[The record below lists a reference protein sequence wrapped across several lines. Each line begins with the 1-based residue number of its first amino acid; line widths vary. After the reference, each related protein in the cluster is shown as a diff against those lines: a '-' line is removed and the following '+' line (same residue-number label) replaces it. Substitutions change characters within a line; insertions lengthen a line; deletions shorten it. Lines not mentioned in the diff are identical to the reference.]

1 MVRLIVQHGTP
12 ALGESGWPRFEKQI
26 LTDQYYCDG
35 VTAGDIN
42 RDGKADIVAGPFWNE
57 GPGFTNKHEVYA
69 AKAFPTEP
77 SPTDSMFSYVHDF
90 NGDGWPDILVLGRV
104 HLHAAF

>member
-1 MVRLIVQHGTP
+1 MTKTRLALNLTVACGMVRLIVQHGTP

-77 SPTDSMFSYVHDF
+77 SPTDSMFSC
-90 NGDGWPDILVLGRV
+90 P
-104 HLHAAF
+104 